1 MNLKYLALGTTILTL
16 FSLSVQAEQLT
27 SAVETTNEAESIQV
41 EKKSE
46 LRANLRR
53 LGLEVSSTTV
63 KNAKEYQD
71 SPVSQLNAD
80 SQTLIRGVF
89 DFVLEYET
97 DMSRW
102 DNSVFMNYG
111 KTKIKAY
118 NEVSE
123 TTENEDKILLTSDY
137 TYKVFKFQN
146 IDLGPFASIAYQ
158 TEFTRNEDAPRMK
171 VFRGKTGMKLLNGK
185 IIKDLYIAGVGEYD
199 MTYSE
204 NVSKLAG
211 EIGWRLEDTLR
222 DGVKL
227 STDGYFRKYFSY
239 SHYIGS
245 DLKHD
250 LSLTARMDVDVTD
263 TLTFGP
269 YLSYRLAKSRE
280 AEKHGSNLMIGLSIS
295 YKNLL
300 NLW

>member
-1 MNLKYLALGTTILTL
+1 MNLKYLTVGTALLTL
-16 FSLSVQAEQLT
+16 FTMSAQAEQSINPT
-27 SAVETTNEAESIQV
+27 ETLNEAESVQV
-41 EKKSE
+41 EKTSE

-53 LGLEVSSTTV
+53 LGLEVSSTSV
-63 KNAKEYQD
+63 SNAKEYQN
-71 SPVSQLNAD
+71 SPVSQLNSD
-80 SQTLIRGVF
+80 SQTLIRGIL

-102 DNSVFMNYG
+102 DNSVYMNYG

-118 NEVSE
+118 NEASE

-185 IIKDLYIAGVGEYD
+185 VIKDLYIAGVGEYD

-204 NVSKLAG
+204 NVSKFAG
-211 EIGWRLEDTLR
+211 EVGWRLEDSLR
-222 DGVKL
+222 DGVKM

-239 SHYIGS
+239 SHYIGT
-245 DLKHD
+245 DLKYD
-250 LSLTARMDVDVTD
+250 LSLTARMDVDVTK

-280 AEKHGSNLMIGLSIS
+280 AEKHGSNFMIGLSIS